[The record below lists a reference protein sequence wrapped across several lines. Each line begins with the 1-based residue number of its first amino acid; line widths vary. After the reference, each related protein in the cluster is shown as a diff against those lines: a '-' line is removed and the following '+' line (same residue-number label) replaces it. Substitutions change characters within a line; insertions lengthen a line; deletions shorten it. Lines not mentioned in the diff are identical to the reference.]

1 MTGIRR
7 ESADSVRAAMGWELT
22 RRQDGGLDFVA
33 ADGVCHADVD
43 IRRAFPLSAPE
54 AGVAVVSAT
63 GLELAWVESLAAAPD
78 SLRQFLDQELARR
91 EFVPLIERIESIS
104 EARPAEWSVVTDRGP
119 HRFSV
124 AHPDDLARRPEGS
137 FVTDT
142 AGIRYRLAPQEAL
155 DLPSRRLL
163 ERHT

>member
-1 MTGIRR
+1 MTDIRR

-63 GLELAWVESLAAAPD
+63 GLELA
-78 SLRQFLDQELARR
+78 
-91 EFVPLIERIESIS
+91 
-104 EARPAEWSVVTDRGP
+104 
-119 HRFSV
+119 
-124 AHPDDLARRPEGS
+124 
-137 FVTDT
+137 
-142 AGIRYRLAPQEAL
+142 
-155 DLPSRRLL
+155 
-163 ERHT
+163 